1 MKHRCGAELWDDSKA
16 WQCLKGRL
24 LNFCWVTPAP
34 TVCGVLLPCGCR
46 EALFSASHPPKLSHG
61 LPCGAS
67 ELYALL
73 IGYEFSLIT

>member
-34 TVCGVLLPCGCR
+34 TAVW
-46 EALFSASHPPKLSHG
+46 
-61 LPCGAS
+61 GAS
-67 ELYALL
+67 ALWVSRGPL
-73 IGYEFSLIT
+73 LRITPSKAQPWPAMWCF